1 MCPVCSKTKHK
12 PRNKMS
18 TISSISH
25 VSSASHSLNQ
35 TAVAKA
41 QAAAAK
47 AQQKAQ
53 AIAAKAQEKA
63 LLQEQK
69 KAAKAMLKEKREAD
83 AAARKAAAAAER
95 EAAKAL
101 KAAQPKRPVGRPR
114 KAESVVS
121 TSSKPMLVPIIP
133 SPLSPLPLPS
143 PSLTQLMAEVAE
155 LRTHLAAQ
163 TAAFNAVSHKLETIR
178 SALLA

>member
-1 MCPVCSKTKHK
+1 
-12 PRNKMS
+12 MS

-41 QAAAAK
+41 QVAAVK

-53 AIAAKAQEKA
+53 AIAAKEA
-63 LLQEQK
+63 K
-69 KAAKAMLKEKREAD
+69 KAQAAAARAMLKEQKQAEKAAADAAKRAAAEAKKAEKREA
-83 AAARKAAAAAER
+83 A
-95 EAAKAL
+95 AL

-121 TSSKPMLVPIIP
+121 TSSKPTLVPIIP
-133 SPLSPLPLPS
+133 SPLSLPS

>member
-1 MCPVCSKTKHK
+1 
-12 PRNKMS
+12 MS

-121 TSSKPMLVPIIP
+121 TSSKPTLVPIIP
-133 SPLSPLPLPS
+133 SPLSPLSPLPLPS

>member
-1 MCPVCSKTKHK
+1 
-12 PRNKMS
+12 MS

-41 QAAAAK
+41 QAAIAR

-53 AIAAKAQEKA
+53 AFAAKEAEKA
-63 LLQEQK
+63 Q
-69 KAAKAMLKEKREAD
+69 AAAARAMLKEQKQAEKAAADAAKRAAAEAKKAEKREA
-83 AAARKAAAAAER
+83 A
-95 EAAKAL
+95 AL

-121 TSSKPMLVPIIP
+121 TGSKPMLVPIIP